1 MGTSSLL
8 LILILP
14 VCQVHTGLLRSANGA
29 VLVNTEDD
37 RISLTRRKNKLSRS
51 FCRRYLSVFVCVSNV
66 IDFIRRP

>member
-29 VLVNTEDD
+29 VLVNKEDD
-37 RISLTRRKNKLSRS
+37 STE
-51 FCRRYLSVFVCVSNV
+51 SV
-66 IDFIRRP
+66 